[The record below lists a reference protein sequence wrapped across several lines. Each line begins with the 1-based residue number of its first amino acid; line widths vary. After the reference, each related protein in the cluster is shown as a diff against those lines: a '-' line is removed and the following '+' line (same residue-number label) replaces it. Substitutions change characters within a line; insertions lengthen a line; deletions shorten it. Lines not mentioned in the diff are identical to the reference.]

1 MSVRR
6 VSQSLNKLNAGAD
19 EPCILALPGN
29 ISKLVSV
36 NKETRMKSIP
46 QFVVWLVVIAM
57 SREALVAA
65 DTPATPRPNIVWII
79 VDDMSA
85 NFSSFGEKVIQ
96 THHVDRLVADGTK
109 FGRCFVTAPV
119 CSPCR
124 SALITG
130 MYQTSIGAH
139 HHRSG
144 RGVEKIVLPD
154 AVEPVPKIFQ
164 RAGYYTTIS
173 SWPPRDQ
180 ALGKTDYNFQWD
192 RAIYDGNDW
201 AGRSEGQPFFAQ
213 IQLHGGKHRHQQNW
227 QEVARRELGVLT
239 NPADVVLPPYYP
251 RDAVLLDDWAEY
263 LDTCRMTDKQVG
275 QVIDRLSQE
284 GLLENTVIFFMTDHG
299 ISHARGKQYLYDEGI
314 HVPLVVRGPGIESG
328 KVRNDLVEHIDLA
341 ATSLALAGIAIP
353 ASMQSKNVFATG
365 YSPREAVFSARDRC
379 DETVD
384 HIRSVRTERFKYIRN
399 FLPQRPHLQPNRYKD
414 GKPIVQR
421 LRELHEKRQ
430 LDPLTESILFAPARP
445 REELYDLVADPHEI
459 KNLADD
465 PAHAEI
471 VAQLRKRLERWMDD
485 TNDHGRHPES
495 ARMYESDMA
504 VYIGE
509 EGGKNTRQRQILQQN
524 IQLMK
529 TWLREGK

>member
-1 MSVRR
+1 MRS
-6 VSQSLNKLNAGAD
+6 
-19 EPCILALPGN
+19 IL
-29 ISKLVSV
+29 
-36 NKETRMKSIP
+36 RF
-46 QFVVWLVVIAM
+46 FVCLVVFVSTPEGLIAAETG
-57 SREALVAA
+57 S
-65 DTPATPRPNIVWII
+65 PPRPNIVWII

-85 NFSSFGEKVIQ
+85 NFSSFGEKLIQ
-96 THHVDRLVADGTK
+96 TPHVDRLVAEGTK

-144 RGVEKIVLPD
+144 RGVEKIVLPVG
-154 AVEPVPKIFQ
+154 VEPVPKIFQ

-173 SWPPRDQ
+173 SWTPRDQ

-192 RAIYDGNDW
+192 RSIYDGNDW
-201 AGRSEGQPFFAQ
+201 TGRSAGQPFFAQ
-213 IQLHGGKHRHQQNW
+213 IQLHGGKHREHQNW
-227 QEVARRELGVLT
+227 PEVARRELGSLT
-239 NPADVVLPPYYP
+239 NRADVVLPPYYP
-251 RDAVLLDDWAEY
+251 RDAVLLDDWAAY
-263 LDTCRMTDKQVG
+263 LDTCRFTDKQVG
-275 QVIDRLSQE
+275 QVVDRLTQE

-299 ISHARGKQYLYDEGI
+299 ISHARGKQFLYDEGI

-341 ATSLALAGIAIP
+341 ATSLGLAGIPIP
-353 ASMQSKNVFATG
+353 TAMQSKDVFAKG

-384 HIRSVRTERFKYIRN
+384 HIRSVRTQGFKYIRN

-414 GKPIVQR
+414 HKPIVQK
-421 LRELHEKRQ
+421 LRELHQQRQ
-430 LDPLTESILFAPARP
+430 LDPVMESLLFAPARP
-445 REELYDLVADPHEI
+445 GEELYDLVADSHEI

-465 PAHAEI
+465 PAYSETLTE
-471 VAQLRKRLERWMDD
+471 LRTRLERWMDE
-485 TNDHGRHPES
+485 TNDHGRKPES
-495 ARMYESDMA
+495 EQMYDSDTA
-504 VYIGE
+504 TYLGE